1 MTDLTNELAAAFEE
15 AGYTVSEASENR
27 DRIRVV
33 VLDPEASGDDLQSIT
48 YDVVDEDAVLGF
60 NVTNESGTGDE
71 ITTVVSFRHRG

>member
-15 AGYTVSEASENR
+15 AGYTVSETTENR

-33 VLDPEASGDDLQSIT
+33 VLDPEASGDDLRSIT
-48 YDVVDEDAVLGF
+48 YDILDEDEVLGF